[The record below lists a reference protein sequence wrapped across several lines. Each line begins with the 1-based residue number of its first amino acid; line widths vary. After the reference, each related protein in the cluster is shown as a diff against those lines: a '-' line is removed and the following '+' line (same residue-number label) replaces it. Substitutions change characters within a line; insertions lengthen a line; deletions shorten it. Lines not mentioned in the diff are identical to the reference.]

1 MNSSRRVLPRAERFG
16 LTLNFARVDP
26 SGPRVPALRQAPPTT
41 FALSFA
47 FARQTR
53 TSVASPSPVLRAVA
67 VNVAF
72 LPGLTVFRFGFA
84 ERARSAS
91 PPGSGSPIVKDTDP
105 VSSAFPA
112 RSAERYSTSCGP
124 IADTVNGSP

>member
-1 MNSSRRVLPRAERFG
+1 MTLSLAVAEALAASGDVAVNSSRRVLPRAERFG

-26 SGPRVPALRQAPPTT
+26 SGPRVPALRQAPPMT

-72 LPGLTVFRFGFA
+72 LPGLAVFRFGFA
-84 ERARSAS
+84 ARARSGS
-91 PPGSGSPIVKDTDP
+91 PPGAGSIANAIEFA
-105 VSSAFPA
+105 SSTLPA
-112 RSAERYSTSCGP
+112 RSR
-124 IADTVNGSP
+124 